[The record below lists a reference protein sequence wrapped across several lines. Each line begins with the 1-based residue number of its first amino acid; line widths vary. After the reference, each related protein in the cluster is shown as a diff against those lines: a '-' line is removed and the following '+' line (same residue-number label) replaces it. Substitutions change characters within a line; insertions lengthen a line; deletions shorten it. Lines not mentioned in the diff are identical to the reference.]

1 VQRIVPFQE
10 PVTKSIAYMKDSCRR
25 LGLSEEETNAICDPQ
40 EVRLFKLPCNVLGET
55 VIFPGI
61 LCLHNNARGPYKG
74 GIRLDANVDIYETIE
89 LARVMTLK
97 TAACDIEFGGGK
109 TGIRVDWSQLLAKY
123 GKKSDDWGFM
133 RVIARSVIEKY
144 AKLYGDLFRQHIYVP
159 APDMGT
165 GPTEMAIIYNHTQ
178 DPASVTGK
186 AEGVAGWLP
195 GRKEAT
201 GLGVAWVT
209 KLYVEE
215 VMGKDLSQ
223 MTVAVQGFGNV
234 GSHVAKYIYEMG
246 AKVVGISDIYGGLY
260 DANGIR
266 VDQLL
271 EHAAKKGT
279 VVGFEAQSLSN
290 EQLLRL
296 PVDILIPAAAGHV
309 IGVEEAKDAQA
320 KLIVEAANVPITLD
334 GMDVLNSRNIPVIP
348 DIIANSGGVV
358 ASMEEYSR
366 SLTAM
371 RRTKEDVFD
380 VIRHKLE
387 NALRAA
393 LAVAEQQ
400 DIDLCRAGV
409 ELAVQRVY
417 QSMKNRHQI

>member
-1 VQRIVPFQE
+1 MQSIVPFQE

-25 LGLSEEETNAICDPQ
+25 LGLTDEETNAICDPQ
-40 EVRLFKLPCNVLGET
+40 EVRLFKLPCNVLGQT

-74 GIRLDANVDIYETIE
+74 GIRLDANVDIYETVE

-97 TAACDIEFGGGK
+97 TAVSDIEFGGGK
-109 TGIRVDWSQLLAKY
+109 TGIRVDWPRLFTMY
-123 GKKSDDWGFM
+123 DKKSDDWGFM
-133 RVIARSVIEKY
+133 RVVARSIVERY
-144 AKLYGDLFRQHIYVP
+144 AQVYGDLFSKHIYVP

-165 GPTEMAIIYNHTQ
+165 GPGEMAIIYNQTQ

-215 VMGKDLSQ
+215 VMEQDLSQ
-223 MTVAVQGFGNV
+223 LTVAIQGFGNV
-234 GSHVAKYIYEMG
+234 GSHVAKYMYEMG
-246 AKVVGISDIYGGLY
+246 AKIVGISDIYGGLY
-260 DANGIR
+260 DAEGIR
-266 VDQLL
+266 VDELL
-271 EHAAKKGT
+271 EHVAKRGT
-279 VVGFEAQSLSN
+279 VVGFEADSISN
-290 EQLLRL
+290 SQLLSL

-309 IGVEEAKDAQA
+309 IGVDEAKDVQA
-320 KLIVEAANVPITLD
+320 ELIVEAANVPITLD
-334 GMDVLNSRNIPVIP
+334 GMEVLNSRSVPVIP

-366 SLTAM
+366 SLTALL
-371 RRTKEDVFD
+371 RTKEDVFS
-380 VIRHKLE
+380 VVRHKLE
-387 NALRAA
+387 NSLKGA
-393 LAVAEQQ
+393 LAVAEKQN
-400 DIDLCRAGV
+400 IDLCRAGV

-417 QSMKNRHQI
+417 QSMKSRHQI

>member
-1 VQRIVPFQE
+1 MQRIVPFQE

-55 VIFPGI
+55 VIFLGSSVCI
-61 LCLHNNARGPYKG
+61 IAGTVQG
-74 GIRLDANVDIYETIE
+74 GIRLARMWTFETIGGE
-89 LARVMTLK
+89 L
-97 TAACDIEFGGGK
+97 TAKAHSLEFGGGK
-109 TGIRVDWSQLLAKY
+109 TVRLISRSSWLSSKSMIGKLRSFPQRHRKATQRGICSANT
-123 GKKSDDWGFM
+123 
-133 RVIARSVIEKY
+133 AR
-144 AKLYGDLFRQHIYVP
+144 P

-279 VVGFEAQSLSN
+279 VVGFEAESLSN

-393 LAVAEQQ
+393 LAVTSSRTS
-400 DIDLCRAGV
+400 ICAG
-409 ELAVQRVY
+409 LG
-417 QSMKNRHQI
+417 

>member
-1 VQRIVPFQE
+1 MQSIVPFQE
-10 PVTKSIAYMKDSCRR
+10 PVTKSIAYVKDSCRR
-25 LGLSEEETNAICDPQ
+25 LGLTEEETNAICDPQ

-74 GIRLDANVDIYETIE
+74 GIRLDGSVDIYETIE

-97 TAACDIEFGGGK
+97 TAVTDIEFGGGK
-109 TGIRVDWSQLLAKY
+109 TGIRVDWPQVLAKY
-123 GKKSDDWGFM
+123 GKKSDDWAFM

-144 AKLYGDLFRQHIYVP
+144 AQLYGDLFSKHIYVP

-165 GPTEMAIIYNHTQ
+165 GPTEMAIIYNYTQ